1 MMELQH
7 IGYFKTSAAITERFY
22 HGHQFGLWF
31 QHGPDE
37 IQIMDHGTE
46 VNFQNR
52 MVRFLLQK
60 GEVFGMLEVLNGG
73 NRYTSAIAEDDVQ
86 AIAFTRVEYEKN
98 LVANL
103 SFALLNIRIMSKLLR
118 ELNLRIKQSD

>member
-1 MMELQH
+1 MKLTESGTLVKFRKGETIYKKDFLVNELCVFLIVEGQVELAKSYNALH
-7 IGYFKTSAAITERFY
+7 K
-22 HGHQFGLWF
+22 
-31 QHGPDE
+31 D
-37 IQIMDHGTE
+37 
-46 VNFQNR
+46 
-52 MVRFLLQK
+52 RFLLQK